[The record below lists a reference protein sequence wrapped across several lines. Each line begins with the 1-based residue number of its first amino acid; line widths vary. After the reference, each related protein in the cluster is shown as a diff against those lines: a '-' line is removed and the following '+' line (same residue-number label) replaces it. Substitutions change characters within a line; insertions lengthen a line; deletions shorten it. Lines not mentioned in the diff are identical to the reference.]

1 MDEFVK
7 YRDSV
12 AAKIDIQLSTFGL
25 ACQCDYVVCNRFF
38 GAFPKWS
45 ISEECLASVPHG
57 SRIFLNC
64 VDSGYG
70 VYKDILHRVFSARP
84 EKKYV
89 FYIMIEPEHGILDI
103 LRDICRYSCGFY
115 VNCNVVDD
123 PRVHNMP
130 IGIRDG
136 EEVLG
141 FHRGFSQKMLL
152 KARVETQVREQVQDI
167 LCLLCFSYTH
177 EERVRAHQ
185 MLLNKSFITDLTQL
199 RIFDAKS
206 ATPSSL
212 ITAPKGGVLNEKMCN
227 KDSDKYGAIQSRLL
241 GKVPVEYNYEMT
253 ARSVYA
259 ISPRG
264 CGEATHRFFEAIYLD
279 CIPVVKRTNTVFDRL
294 YALYPCLI
302 VDDWDQVSEE
312 LLTSK
317 QAVLQAKM
325 KAFKERFPG
334 WFQDPATIREMMEL
348 M

>member
-1 MDEFVK
+1 MEEFVK

-12 AAKIDIQLSTFGL
+12 SAKIDIQLSTFGL
-25 ACQCDYVVCNRFF
+25 ACHCDYVVCNRFF

-45 ISEECLASVPHG
+45 VSEECLSSVPHG
-57 SRIFLNC
+57 GRIFLNC
-64 VDSGYG
+64 VDSGYA
-70 VYKDILHRVFSARP
+70 VYRETLHRVFSARP

-89 FYIMIEPEHGILDI
+89 FYIMIEPEHGILEI

-152 KARVETQVREQVQDI
+152 KACVQKVDSQTQVRDI

-177 EERVRAHQ
+177 EERMRAHQ
-185 MLLNKSFITDLTQL
+185 MLVNKSFITDL
-199 RIFDAKS
+199 
-206 ATPSSL
+206 
-212 ITAPKGGVLNEKMCN
+212 N
-227 KDSDKYGAIQSRLL
+227 KDSEKYGVVQSRLL

-279 CIPVVKRTNTVFDRL
+279 CIPIVKRTNTVFDRL
-294 YALYPCLI
+294 YALYPCLF
-302 VDDWDQVSEE
+302 VDDWDQVTEE

-317 QAVLQAKM
+317 QAGLQAKM
-325 KAFKERFPG
+325 KAFKERFHG
-334 WFQDPATIREMMEL
+334 WFQDPVTIREMMDL

>member
-1 MDEFVK
+1 MEEFVK

-38 GAFPKWS
+38 GAFPQWAVN
-45 ISEECLASVPHG
+45 EECLASVPHG
-57 SRIFLNC
+57 GRIFLNC

-70 VYKDILHRVFSARP
+70 VYRETLHRVFSAHP

-89 FYIMIEPEHGILDI
+89 FYIMIEPEHGILEI

-152 KARVETQVREQVQDI
+152 ETKVQKVDSHTHVRDI

-177 EERVRAHQ
+177 AERMLAHQ
-185 MLLNKSFITDLTQL
+185 MLVNKSFITDL
-199 RIFDAKS
+199 
-206 ATPSSL
+206 
-212 ITAPKGGVLNEKMCN
+212 N
-227 KDSDKYGAIQSRLL
+227 KDSEKYGATQSRLL

-279 CIPVVKRTNTVFDRL
+279 CIPIVKRTNTVFDRL

-302 VDDWDQVSEE
+302 VDDWDQVTEE

-317 QAVLQAKM
+317 QAGLQAKM

-334 WFQDPATIREMMEL
+334 WFQDPETIREMMDL

>member
-1 MDEFVK
+1 MDDFVK

-12 AAKIDIQLSTFGL
+12 VTKIDIQLSTFGL

-38 GAFPKWS
+38 GAFPKWN
-45 ISEECLASVPHG
+45 ISEECLGSVPHG
-57 SRIFLNC
+57 GRIFLNC

-70 VYKDILHRVFSARP
+70 VYRDILHRVFLAHP

-89 FYIMIEPEHGILDI
+89 FYIMIEPEDGILGI
-103 LRDICRYSCGFY
+103 LRDICRYSSGFY

-152 KARVETQVREQVQDI
+152 NAHEKWIGTNDNSSLVSTSVRNI

-177 EERVRAHQ
+177 QERQRAYN
-185 MLLNKSFITDLTQL
+185 MLANKPFITDL
-199 RIFDAKS
+199 
-206 ATPSSL
+206 
-212 ITAPKGGVLNEKMCN
+212 N
-227 KDSDKYGAIQSRLL
+227 KDSNKYGSDQSRLL
-241 GKVPVEYNYEMT
+241 GRVPVEYNYEMT

-294 YALYPCLI
+294 YALYPCL
-302 VDDWDQVSEE
+302 VVNDWNQVTEE
-312 LLTSK
+312 LLTTNRIE
-317 QAVLQAKM
+317 LQGKIV
-325 KAFKERFPG
+325 AFKERFPG
-334 WFQDPATIREMMEL
+334 WFQDPATIREMMDL

>member
-1 MDEFVK
+1 MNKFVQ

-38 GAFPKWS
+38 GAFPKWNVDPD
-45 ISEECLASVPHG
+45 CLADVPHG
-57 SRIFLNC
+57 GRIFLNC

-70 VYKDILHRVFSARP
+70 VYRDLLHRVFSANP
-84 EKKYV
+84 QKKYV
-89 FYIMIEPEHGILDI
+89 FYIMIEPEDGILDI
-103 LRDICRYSCGFY
+103 LRDICQYSCGFY

-136 EEVLG
+136 GEVLD

-152 KARVETQVREQVQDI
+152 NAHDKWIGTRGNGSSDNRSVSTRDI

-177 EERVRAHQ
+177 KERRRAYN
-185 MLLNKSFITDLTQL
+185 MLSNRSFITDLNKNDYGTTQL
-199 RIFDAKS
+199 
-206 ATPSSL
+206 
-212 ITAPKGGVLNEKMCN
+212 G
-227 KDSDKYGAIQSRLL
+227 LL

-264 CGEATHRFFEAIYLD
+264 CGEATHRFFEAIYLG

-302 VDDWDQVSEE
+302 VDDWDQVTEE
-312 LLTSK
+312 LLL
-317 QAVLQAKM
+317 ANRLGLEAKM
-325 KAFKERFPG
+325 VAFKERFPG

>member
-1 MDEFVK
+1 MNKFVQ

-12 AAKIDIQLSTFGL
+12 AAKIDIQLSTFAL

-38 GAFPKWS
+38 GDYPKWN
-45 ISEECLASVPHG
+45 IDPECLADVPHG
-57 SRIFLNC
+57 GRIFLNC
-64 VDSGYG
+64 VDSNYA
-70 VYKDILHRVFSARP
+70 VYRDTLHRVFAAASF
-84 EKKYV
+84 KKYV
-89 FYIMIEPEHGILDI
+89 FYIMIEPEYGILDI

-136 EEVLG
+136 GEVLD
-141 FHRGFSQKMLL
+141 FHSGFSQKMLL
-152 KARVETQVREQVQDI
+152 NAHDKWIGTSGNGTSVSTHVRDI

-177 EERVRAHQ
+177 PERRRSNN
-185 MLLNKSFITDLTQL
+185 MLSGKSFITDL
-199 RIFDAKS
+199 
-206 ATPSSL
+206 
-212 ITAPKGGVLNEKMCN
+212 N
-227 KDSDKYGAIQSRLL
+227 KDSDKYKTTQLGLL

-264 CGEATHRFFEAIYLD
+264 CGEATHRFFEAIYLG

-294 YALYPCLI
+294 YVLYPCLI
-302 VDDWDQVSEE
+302 VDDWDQITEE
-312 LLTSK
+312 LLLANRLGLET
-317 QAVLQAKM
+317 KM
-325 KAFKERFPG
+325 VAFKERFPG
-334 WFQDPATIREMMEL
+334 WFQDPVTIREMMDL

>member
-1 MDEFVK
+1 MDDFIK
-7 YRDSV
+7 YRNSV
-12 AAKIDIQLSTFGL
+12 ATKIDIQLSTFSL

-38 GAFPKWS
+38 GAFPKWN
-45 ISEECLASVPHG
+45 ISEECLGSVPHG
-57 SRIFLNC
+57 GRIFLNC

-70 VYKDILHRVFSARP
+70 VYRDILHRVFSANP

-89 FYIMIEPEHGILDI
+89 FYIMIEPEHEIVDI

-152 KARVETQVREQVQDI
+152 NAHEKWIGTRDNGALVSTSVRNI

-177 EERVRAHQ
+177 QERHLAYN
-185 MLLNKSFITDLTQL
+185 MLDNKPFITDL
-199 RIFDAKS
+199 
-206 ATPSSL
+206 
-212 ITAPKGGVLNEKMCN
+212 N
-227 KDSDKYGAIQSRLL
+227 KDSNKYGSAQSRLL
-241 GKVPVEYNYEMT
+241 GRVPVEYNYEMT

-294 YALYPCLI
+294 YTLYPCLV
-302 VDDWDQVSEE
+302 VDDWDQVTEE
-312 LLTSK
+312 LLMTNR
-317 QAVLQAKM
+317 VELQGKIV
-325 KAFKERFPG
+325 AFKERFPG
-334 WFQDPATIREMMEL
+334 WFQDPTTIREMMDL

>member
-1 MDEFVK
+1 MDDFVK
-7 YRDSV
+7 YRNSV
-12 AAKIDIQLSTFGL
+12 VTKIDIQLSTFGL

-38 GAFPKWS
+38 GAFPKWN
-45 ISEECLASVPHG
+45 INEECLGLVPHG
-57 SRIFLNC
+57 GRIFLNC

-70 VYKDILHRVFSARP
+70 VYRDILHRVFSAHP

-89 FYIMIEPEHGILDI
+89 FYIMIEPEDGILDI

-136 EEVLG
+136 GEVLD

-152 KARVETQVREQVQDI
+152 NAHEKWIGTSDNGLNGNGSSDNRMDNRRDI

-177 EERVRAHQ
+177 QERQRAYN
-185 MLLNKSFITDLTQL
+185 MLTNKPFITDL
-199 RIFDAKS
+199 
-206 ATPSSL
+206 
-212 ITAPKGGVLNEKMCN
+212 N
-227 KDSDKYGAIQSRLL
+227 KDSNKYGSTQSRLL
-241 GKVPVEYNYEMT
+241 GRVPVEYNYEMT

-294 YALYPCLI
+294 YALYPCLV
-302 VDDWDQVSEE
+302 VDDWNQVTEE
-312 LLTSK
+312 LLTTNR
-317 QAVLQAKM
+317 VELQGKIV
-325 KAFKERFPG
+325 AFKERFPG
-334 WFQDPATIREMMEL
+334 WFQDPATIREMMDL

>member
-1 MDEFVK
+1 MDDFVK

-12 AAKIDIQLSTFGL
+12 ASKIDIQLSTFGL

-38 GAFPKWS
+38 GAFPKWN
-45 ISEECLASVPHG
+45 ISEECLGLVPHG
-57 SRIFLNC
+57 GRIFLNC

-70 VYKDILHRVFSARP
+70 VYRDILHRVFSAHP

-89 FYIMIEPEHGILDI
+89 FYIMIEPEDGIVDI

-152 KARVETQVREQVQDI
+152 NAHEKWIGTSGNRRDI

-177 EERVRAHQ
+177 QERQRAYN
-185 MLLNKSFITDLTQL
+185 MLANKPFITDL
-199 RIFDAKS
+199 
-206 ATPSSL
+206 
-212 ITAPKGGVLNEKMCN
+212 N
-227 KDSDKYGAIQSRLL
+227 KDSNKYGSVQSRLL
-241 GKVPVEYNYEMT
+241 GRVPVEYNYEMT
-253 ARSVYA
+253 ARAVYA

-294 YALYPCLI
+294 YALYPCLV
-302 VDDWDQVSEE
+302 VDDWNQITEE
-312 LLTSK
+312 LLTTNRIE
-317 QAVLQAKM
+317 LQGKIVT
-325 KAFKERFPG
+325 FKERFPG
-334 WFQDPATIREMMEL
+334 WFQDPVTIWEMMDL

>member
-1 MDEFVK
+1 MNKFLQ

-12 AAKIDIQLSTFGL
+12 AAKIDIQLSTFAL

-38 GAFPKWS
+38 GDFPKWN
-45 ISEECLASVPHG
+45 IDTECLADVPHG
-57 SRIFLNC
+57 GRIFLNC
-64 VDSGYG
+64 VDSNYA
-70 VYKDILHRVFSARP
+70 VYRDLLHRVFAAASF
-84 EKKYV
+84 KQYI
-89 FYIMIEPEHGILDI
+89 FYIMIEPEDGILDI

-136 EEVLG
+136 GEVLD

-152 KARVETQVREQVQDI
+152 NAHDKWIGNGAHVRDI

-177 EERVRAHQ
+177 PERRRAYN
-185 MLLNKSFITDLTQL
+185 MLSNNSFIADLNKHDYGTTQL
-199 RIFDAKS
+199 
-206 ATPSSL
+206 
-212 ITAPKGGVLNEKMCN
+212 G
-227 KDSDKYGAIQSRLL
+227 LL

-264 CGEATHRFFEAIYLD
+264 CGEATHRFFEAIYLG

-294 YALYPCLI
+294 YVLYPCLI
-302 VDDWDQVSEE
+302 VDDWDQVTEE
-312 LLTSK
+312 LLLANRPGLEARMT
-317 QAVLQAKM
+317 
-325 KAFKERFPG
+325 AFKERFPG
-334 WFQDPATIREMMEL
+334 WFQDPDMIREMMEL

>member
-1 MDEFVK
+1 MDDFIK
-7 YRDSV
+7 YRNSV
-12 AAKIDIQLSTFGL
+12 ADKIDIQLSTFGL

-38 GAFPKWS
+38 GAFPKWN
-45 ISEECLASVPHG
+45 INEECLGSVPHG
-57 SRIFLNC
+57 GRIFLNC

-70 VYKDILHRVFSARP
+70 VYKDILHRVFSAHP

-89 FYIMIEPEHGILDI
+89 FYIMIEPEDGILDI

-136 EEVLG
+136 GEVLD

-152 KARVETQVREQVQDI
+152 NAHEKWIGTSGNGSLVSTSDRNI

-177 EERVRAHQ
+177 QERQRAYN
-185 MLLNKSFITDLTQL
+185 MLANKPFITDL
-199 RIFDAKS
+199 
-206 ATPSSL
+206 
-212 ITAPKGGVLNEKMCN
+212 N
-227 KDSDKYGAIQSRLL
+227 KDSNKYGSTQSRLL
-241 GKVPVEYNYEMT
+241 GRVPVEYNYEMT
-253 ARSVYA
+253 ARAVYA

-294 YALYPCLI
+294 YALYPCLV
-302 VDDWDQVSEE
+302 VDDWNQITEE
-312 LLTSK
+312 LLTTNRIE
-317 QAVLQAKM
+317 LQGKIVT
-325 KAFKERFPG
+325 FKERFPG
-334 WFQDPATIREMMEL
+334 WFQDPTTIREMMEL

>member
-1 MDEFVK
+1 
-7 YRDSV
+7 
-12 AAKIDIQLSTFGL
+12 
-25 ACQCDYVVCNRFF
+25 
-38 GAFPKWS
+38 
-45 ISEECLASVPHG
+45 
-57 SRIFLNC
+57 
-64 VDSGYG
+64 
-70 VYKDILHRVFSARP
+70 
-84 EKKYV
+84 
-89 FYIMIEPEHGILDI
+89 
-103 LRDICRYSCGFY
+103 
-115 VNCNVVDD
+115 
-123 PRVHNMP
+123 MP

-152 KARVETQVREQVQDI
+152 KAHDKWIGTRDI

-177 EERVRAHQ
+177 EERMRAHQ
-185 MLLNKSFITDLTQL
+185 MLLNKSFITDL
-199 RIFDAKS
+199 
-206 ATPSSL
+206 
-212 ITAPKGGVLNEKMCN
+212 N
-227 KDSDKYGAIQSRLL
+227 KDSEKYGATQSRLL

-279 CIPVVKRTNTVFDRL
+279 CIPIVKRTNTVFDRL

-302 VDDWDQVSEE
+302 VDDWDQVTEE

-317 QAVLQAKM
+317 QVGLQAKM

-334 WFQDPATIREMMEL
+334 WFQDPVTIREMMDL

>member
-1 MDEFVK
+1 MDDFVK

-12 AAKIDIQLSTFGL
+12 ATKIDIQLSTFSL

-38 GAFPKWS
+38 GAFPKWN
-45 ISEECLASVPHG
+45 ISEECLGSVPHG
-57 SRIFLNC
+57 GRIFLNC

-70 VYKDILHRVFSARP
+70 VYRDILHRVFSANP

-89 FYIMIEPEHGILDI
+89 FYIMIEPEHEIVDI

-152 KARVETQVREQVQDI
+152 NAHEKWIGTRDNGALVSTSDNGALVSTSDNGALVSTSVRNI

-177 EERVRAHQ
+177 QERHLAYN
-185 MLLNKSFITDLTQL
+185 MLDNKPFITDL
-199 RIFDAKS
+199 
-206 ATPSSL
+206 
-212 ITAPKGGVLNEKMCN
+212 N
-227 KDSDKYGAIQSRLL
+227 KDSNKYGSAQSRLL
-241 GKVPVEYNYEMT
+241 GRVPVEYNYEMT

-294 YALYPCLI
+294 YTLYPCLV
-302 VDDWDQVSEE
+302 VDDWDQVTEE
-312 LLTSK
+312 LLMTNR
-317 QAVLQAKM
+317 VELQGKIV
-325 KAFKERFPG
+325 AFKERFPG
-334 WFQDPATIREMMEL
+334 WFQDPTTIREMMDL

>member
-1 MDEFVK
+1 MDDFVK

-12 AAKIDIQLSTFGL
+12 VTKIDIQLSTFGL

-38 GAFPKWS
+38 GAFPKWN
-45 ISEECLASVPHG
+45 ISEECLGSVPHG
-57 SRIFLNC
+57 GRIFLNC

-70 VYKDILHRVFSARP
+70 VYRDILHRVFSAHP

-89 FYIMIEPEHGILDI
+89 FYIMIEPEHGIVDI
-103 LRDICRYSCGFY
+103 LRDICQYSCGFY

-136 EEVLG
+136 GEVLD

-152 KARVETQVREQVQDI
+152 NAHKKWIGTSGNGSSDNRKDNRRDI

-177 EERVRAHQ
+177 QERQRAYN
-185 MLLNKSFITDLTQL
+185 MLANKPFITDL
-199 RIFDAKS
+199 
-206 ATPSSL
+206 
-212 ITAPKGGVLNEKMCN
+212 N
-227 KDSDKYGAIQSRLL
+227 KDSNKYGSTQSQLL
-241 GKVPVEYNYEMT
+241 GRVPVEYNYEMT
-253 ARSVYA
+253 ARAVYA

-294 YALYPCLI
+294 YALYPCLV
-302 VDDWDQVSEE
+302 VDDWNQVSEE
-312 LLTSK
+312 LLTTNRME
-317 QAVLQAKM
+317 LQGKIV
-325 KAFKERFPG
+325 AFKERFPG
-334 WFQDPATIREMMEL
+334 WFQDPASIREMMEL

>member
-1 MDEFVK
+1 MEEFVK

-12 AAKIDIQLSTFGL
+12 TAKIDIQLSTFGL

-38 GAFPKWS
+38 GAFPKWAVN
-45 ISEECLASVPHG
+45 EECLASVPHG
-57 SRIFLNC
+57 GRIFLNC
-64 VDSGYG
+64 VDSGYD
-70 VYKDILHRVFSARP
+70 VYRETLHRVFSARP

-89 FYIMIEPEHGILDI
+89 FYIMIEPEHGILEI

-152 KARVETQVREQVQDI
+152 KAHVETKVQDNVRDI

-177 EERVRAHQ
+177 EERMRAHQ
-185 MLLNKSFITDLTQL
+185 MLVNKSFITDL
-199 RIFDAKS
+199 
-206 ATPSSL
+206 
-212 ITAPKGGVLNEKMCN
+212 N
-227 KDSDKYGAIQSRLL
+227 KDSDKYGAVQSRLL

-302 VDDWDQVSEE
+302 VDDWDQVTEE

-317 QAVLQAKM
+317 QVMLQANM

-334 WFQDPATIREMMEL
+334 WFQDPATIREMMDL